1 MRLTCLLVACFLG
14 WSAPAKENA
23 SPEELAGGVSEGIY
37 TYSVTSPYQ
46 RRTNRVEVLLPN
58 SFNRAKRYRVLY
70 LLPVNDGITGE
81 WGSGIQEA
89 KRNGI
94 ANTFDVICVAPE
106 YDETPWF
113 GDHPSN
119 KTLRQETY
127 LLRVVIPSVEKRF
140 PVVKKKEGR
149 LLLGF
154 SKSGFG
160 ALAVLLRH
168 LDFIGA
174 AAAWDAPL
182 TSPVILKNQEAMRLV
197 FATDENYGRYF
208 IPGLIEK
215 HAGKLR
221 RGPPRIVL
229 VTNGPPPSSIGD
241 VHNQLNKLHIPHH
254 FYVDEK
260 RLHDWRS
267 GWLPIAAAL
276 LLEPAVK

>member
-1 MRLTCLLVACFLG
+1 MRPMIRVFACLFSCL
-14 WSAPAKENA
+14 APGKESLSTVETIA
-23 SPEELAGGVSEGIY
+23 SISEGVY
-37 TYSVTSPYQ
+37 TYSVMSPYQ
-46 RRTNRVEVLLPN
+46 RRPNRVEVLTPD
-58 SFNRAKRYRVLY
+58 SFDRAKRYRVLY

-89 KRNGI
+89 KRNDI
-94 ANTFDVICVAPE
+94 ANKFDVICVAPE

-113 GDHPSN
+113 GDHPSD
-119 KTLRQETY
+119 KTLWQETY

-182 TSPVILKNQEAMRLV
+182 TSPVILRNQEAMKLV
-197 FATDENYGRYF
+197 FATDENYRKYF
-208 IPGLIEK
+208 IPELIDK
-215 HAGKLR
+215 HAGSLR
-221 RGPPRIVL
+221 RGPPRITL

-241 VHNQLNKLHIPHH
+241 VHDQLDRLRIPHR
-254 FYVDEK
+254 FQIDQK